1 MIAAEKWYEHQA
13 NYQKYG
19 FEMKPARAVKKPAEE
34 DKELRRV
41 QAKDKARL
49 FLLTI
54 FAGLLGICLI
64 ISAAY
69 CAQIQYDIN
78 GMLAD
83 ADAVR
88 GEIENLNVAI
98 KSATNITIIEE
109 KATNLL
115 GMVYPSSN
123 QIAYLNATEDQDE
136 NFALKLKQIAYKQ

>member
-1 MIAAEKWYEHQA
+1 
-13 NYQKYG
+13 
-19 FEMKPARAVKKPAEE
+19 
-34 DKELRRV
+34 
-41 QAKDKARL
+41 
-49 FLLTI
+49 
-54 FAGLLGICLI
+54 
-64 ISAAY
+64 
-69 CAQIQYDIN
+69 
-78 GMLAD
+78 MLAD

-109 KATNLL
+109 KATNQL

>member
-19 FEMKPARAVKKPAEE
+19 FEMKPVRVTKKTTEE
-34 DKELRRV
+34 DKEIRRV
-41 QAKDKARL
+41 KAKDKARL

-64 ISAAY
+64 ITAAY
-69 CAQIQYDIN
+69 SAQIQYDIN

-109 KATNLL
+109 KATTQL

-123 QIAYLNATEDQDE
+123 QIAYLEATDGQDE